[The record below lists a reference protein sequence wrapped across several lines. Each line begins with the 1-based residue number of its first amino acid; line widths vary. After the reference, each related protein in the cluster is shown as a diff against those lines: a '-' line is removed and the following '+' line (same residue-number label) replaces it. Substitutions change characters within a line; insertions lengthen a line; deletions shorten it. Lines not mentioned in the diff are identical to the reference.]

1 MINHHGDW
9 NNKKTMN
16 LASDLAEDILE
27 AKAKYIAK
35 RNHFIDLSI
44 SFKDRITQW
53 KKILRTTYK
62 LGKEAIIPS
71 QQAIYDKM
79 IADDD
84 NFGPTLIAKTKIA
97 QFMQRALQV
106 EDSQRTLRQLIH
118 DTSEHELASRTKE
131 LASRRSK
138 LRTQLS
144 ELRQQQ
150 KHVMPQVGDKVAS
163 QAISAPAIEAELL
176 YLPSDFSEAE
186 RREMNLVQLAIEEAR
201 WREGQAFDTL
211 RALQNVVKALRALQR
226 RKFKNNRQQKQN
238 TRAMEHIDEGIK
250 RRNHH
255 MEAFNAAR
263 LAIITLTGSSNFP
276 ILTEADLFMKS
287 VQQKRQVGD
296 SNRTDGLLFRAK
308 ALATVG
314 SYDGDVD
321 GGIVMNDS
329 GSDVDEPTVVGT
341 QMDRRRSGP
350 KPKKHDSS
358 RETTK
363 TVTERPEGWLWQLGK
378 LTKMSNNEMEAWSNE
393 GDRVQWFRAEAEMQR
408 WQEQWEQKL
417 VELLRTARSFSR
429 MQAVWTQLSKN
440 QPQGRPGA
448 RAYALQKAAMYEKR
462 WIQAHKNLRNLGFG
476 HLLGEAAN
484 VIEFVEQERKKE
496 ADILNQAIGTGL

>member
-1 MINHHGDW
+1 
-9 NNKKTMN
+9 
-16 LASDLAEDILE
+16 
-27 AKAKYIAK
+27 
-35 RNHFIDLSI
+35 
-44 SFKDRITQW
+44 
-53 KKILRTTYK
+53 
-62 LGKEAIIPS
+62 
-71 QQAIYDKM
+71 
-79 IADDD
+79 
-84 NFGPTLIAKTKIA
+84 
-97 QFMQRALQV
+97 MQRALQI

-131 LASRRSK
+131 LANRRSK
-138 LRTQLS
+138 FRTQLS

-150 KHVMPQVGDKVAS
+150 KYVMPQVGDKVAS

-176 YLPSDFSEAE
+176 YLPSEFSEAE

-211 RALQNVVKALRALQR
+211 RALQNVVKALGALQR
-226 RKFKNNRQQKQN
+226 RKFKNDRQQKQN
-238 TRAMEHIDEGIK
+238 TRAMEHMDEGIK

-276 ILTEADLFMKS
+276 VLTEADLFMKS

-314 SYDGDVD
+314 SYDRDVD
-321 GGIVMNDS
+321 GDIVMDDS
-329 GSDVDEPTVVGT
+329 GSDVEEPTVVGT
-341 QMDRRRSGP
+341 QM
-350 KPKKHDSS
+350 
-358 RETTK
+358 ETSFGTPK
-363 TVTERPEGWLWQLGK
+363 TVTKRPEGWLWQLGK

-393 GDRVQWFRAEAEMQR
+393 VRLSIC
-408 WQEQWEQKL
+408 QEQWEQKL
-417 VELLRTARSFSR
+417 VKLLRTARSFSR

-462 WIQAHKNLRNLGFG
+462 WIQAHKNLKNLGFG

-496 ADILNQAIGTGL
+496 AEILNQAIGTVTYKPSMLVCVDVGWNIHIYWVLATKTLCTPSHARQFSSDNWRVKRVLI